1 MEVRFFKNGK
11 MESSTTLFNLK
22 EKRSFTNPIELL
34 KEEKEII
41 VEDLK
46 NDLCEKMVNNI
57 RETFHKNNVVVTQD
71 MVDKMTPLLEL
82 NIIEK
87 TDFKFV
93 YIDEAGDEISV
104 EEMNKLI
111 NDGIVVMYNNKL
123 YDAEDLVELDF
134 TVEIRTYTY
143 MEGEMSFKESV
154 LDIHLEGDEVE

>member
-1 MEVRFFKNGK
+1 MEVRFFKNGE
-11 MESSTTLFNLK
+11 MEGFTTLSNLK
-22 EKRSFTNPIELL
+22 EKKAFNNPIELL

-46 NDLCEKMVNNI
+46 NDLCEKMVDNI
-57 RETFHKNNVVVTQD
+57 RETFCKNNIIVTQD
-71 MVDKMTPLLEL
+71 MIDKITPLLEL

-104 EEMNKLI
+104 EEMNKLV
-111 NDGIVVMYNNKL
+111 NDGVVIMYSDKL

-134 TVEIRTYTY
+134 TIELRTYVY
-143 MEGEMSFKESV
+143 MEGEMSFKESI